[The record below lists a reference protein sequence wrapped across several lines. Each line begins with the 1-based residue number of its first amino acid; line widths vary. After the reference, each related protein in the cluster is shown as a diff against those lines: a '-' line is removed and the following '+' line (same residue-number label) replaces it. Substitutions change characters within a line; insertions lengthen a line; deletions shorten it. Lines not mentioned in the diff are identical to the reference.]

1 MKKLFSI
8 TIFLV
13 HSTVVFSQVSKKS
26 TALDEIQRK
35 IDNLNTRISSLASNK
50 ERSSITNTK
59 KTDYR
64 NSEEKKSDK
73 KFNTYELLKK
83 INSIKAKAIPIFEN
97 IETQNRKKYFVYY

>member
-59 KTDYR
+59 KKQII
-64 NSEEKKSDK
+64 EIQKKK
-73 KFNTYELLKK
+73 NL
-83 INSIKAKAIPIFEN
+83 IKNLIHMNF
-97 IETQNRKKYFVYY
+97 